1 MQKISGRPLRIDS
14 IQGPV
19 LIAIT
24 DDIAEVPA
32 DKSRECPQCGAQ
44 TWAGSRFCR
53 SCKWD
58 FDRAALKRIHPA
70 KLLLL
75 SAALNVA
82 AAAMLVWRAG
92 ESFLR

>member
-1 MQKISGRPLRIDS
+1 MQKFSGQPLHVDS
-14 IQGPV
+14 IHGPV

-24 DDIAEVPA
+24 DDLAEVPQ
-32 DKSRECPQCGAQ
+32 DKARECPQCGSQ

-53 SCKWD
+53 SCSWD
-58 FDRAALKRIHPA
+58 FERAALKRIHPV

-75 SAALNVA
+75 SALLNLVT
-82 AAAMLVWRAG
+82 AAMLVWRVG